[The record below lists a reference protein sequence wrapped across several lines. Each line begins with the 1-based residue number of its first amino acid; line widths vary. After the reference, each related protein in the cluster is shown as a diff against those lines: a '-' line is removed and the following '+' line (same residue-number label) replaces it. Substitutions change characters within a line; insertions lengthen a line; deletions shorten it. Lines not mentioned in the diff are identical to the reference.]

1 MLELKITALYG
12 LYQQKAANCDCIK
25 LMSKIIFL
33 FSDLLNFGINQQ
45 AINICK
51 SFFLIWVQKED
62 AVLIIQIHS
71 ATFAVNMWSKS
82 IVAMCEILKRA
93 YEAYSATSL
102 EIRTGLGPYQ
112 LWKIA
117 MMYFAFKL
125 KERARQW
132 DLVCL

>member
-51 SFFLIWVQKED
+51 SFFLI
-62 AVLIIQIHS
+62 
-71 ATFAVNMWSKS
+71 
-82 IVAMCEILKRA
+82 
-93 YEAYSATSL
+93 
-102 EIRTGLGPYQ
+102 
-112 LWKIA
+112 
-117 MMYFAFKL
+117 
-125 KERARQW
+125 
-132 DLVCL
+132 